1 MSPKLLAVF
10 FIAGGILIVFAL
22 SGFQIVN
29 LFTPGITE
37 EVIVEIKRNEV
48 CIVEASDNIPRQIR
62 SCPYE
67 MKQSIMI
74 TYKPGQPSI
83 ISHRPI

>member
-1 MSPKLLAVF
+1 MSPKILAVF

-29 LFTPGITE
+29 LFSPGITE
-37 EVIVEIKRNEV
+37 EVTIEIKQNDV

-67 MKQSIMI
+67 LGQAIMI
-74 TYKPGQPSI
+74 AYKSGQPSI
-83 ISHRPI
+83 LSHSPI